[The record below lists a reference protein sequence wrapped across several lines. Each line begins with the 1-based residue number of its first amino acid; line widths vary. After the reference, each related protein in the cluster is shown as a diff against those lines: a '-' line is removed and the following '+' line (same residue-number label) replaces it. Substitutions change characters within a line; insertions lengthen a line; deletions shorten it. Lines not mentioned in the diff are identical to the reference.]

1 MQSAVAWEYNDQP
14 QPRRY
19 GVNSMAAD
27 ERPTVPPILLPFAPM
42 NKRALGLATGIVLGT
57 LVWLATIILVLKGG
71 PHVGPTLSL
80 LSQYFY
86 GYRVTAAG
94 SFVGLAWVFALG
106 YILGWVFAALRNA
119 LFRAWLEMAY
129 SRAELEEYG
138 DILDRLR

>member
-1 MQSAVAWEYNDQP
+1 
-14 QPRRY
+14 
-19 GVNSMAAD
+19 MAAD

-42 NKRALGLATGIVLGT
+42 NKRALGLATGIVLGA

-71 PHVGPTLSL
+71 LHVGPTLSL

-94 SFVGLAWVFALG
+94 SFVGLAWGFALG
-106 YILGWVFAALRNA
+106 YILGWVFAALRNGF
-119 LFRAWLEMAY
+119 FRAWLEMAY